1 MLTAKELMHLPLS
14 IEANSSV
21 SRVISKLLEL
31 NKSRLVITSGY
42 KPIGIVTEKDIG
54 FFLFAEK
61 SNQSLDRILVTQIL
75 KKLVFVEGPTSAL
88 LCAKMMAD
96 QKISSLAVGLESNL
110 EGIFTKTDLT
120 KYYSIYHT
128 KKYTVADYMT
138 DHIFTVHD
146 TASLSR
152 VIAKM
157 LEHKISRIITKDQND
172 NPIGVISFRDFFR
185 ISFELGGED
194 LSDDYSIS
202 DNIRRG
208 FVSSGGFGSV
218 TLASEI
224 MTRGIFSIKSNQ
236 DLAKACRVMIDH
248 NVNALGVLD
257 ENDRISGIISKTDV
271 IRALASLA

>member
-1 MLTAKELMHLPLS
+1 MLTAKELMHTPLS
-14 IEANSSV
+14 IAENSSV
-21 SRVISKLLEL
+21 SQVISKLLEL
-31 NKSRLVITSGY
+31 NKSRLVITNEH

-61 SNQSLDRILVTQIL
+61 SNQSLDRILLTQMM
-75 KKLVFVEGPTSAL
+75 KGLVYTDSTTSAV
-88 LCAKMMAD
+88 LCAKTMTE
-96 QKISSLAVGLESNL
+96 KNISSLAVGAKDTL

-120 KYYSIYHT
+120 KYYSIYHA

-138 DHIFTVHD
+138 DHVFTVHD

-152 VIAKM
+152 VLAKM
-157 LEHKISRIITKDQND
+157 LEHKISRIITKDQKD

-185 ISFELGGED
+185 ISFELVGED
-194 LSDDYSIS
+194 LPDDYSLS
-202 DNIRRG
+202 DHIRSG
-208 FVSSGGFGSV
+208 FVSSGGFGDI

-257 ENDRISGIISKTDV
+257 ENDKISGIISKTDV
-271 IRALASLA
+271 TRALASLA